1 MSLTRGLGPLARPT
15 QGRLNGDIW
24 SALPAH
30 ALYAHPEPRR
40 ITAVLDGTTV
50 LTTDHAVMLHE
61 TGLPPVWYVP
71 VHDFSI
77 GVLERSDTRT
87 HCPFKGDASY
97 YNLRVGGELV
107 PDAAW
112 FYADPL
118 PGAAAIGGMCS
129 LRTDAVDEWYEE
141 DQQVFGH
148 PTDPF
153 HRVDVRPS
161 SRHVV
166 VRHGDTVLAESR
178 QPVALFETG
187 FPTRFYL
194 PESDVHTDLLRES
207 DTTTVCPYK
216 GSASYWS
223 LTGADDRVEAED
235 ICWGYPDPHPEV
247 ASVAGLRCF
256 AGEGITTTVDDVEQ

>member
-1 MSLTRGLGPLARPT
+1 MSLTRGLGPLARPA

-40 ITAVLDGTTV
+40 VTAVLDGTTV
-50 LTTDHAVMLHE
+50 LSTDRAVMLHE
-61 TGLPPVWYVP
+61 TGLPPVWYLP
-71 VHDFSI
+71 VDDFSI

-97 YNLRVGGELV
+97 YNLRVGGRLV

-118 PGAAAIGGMCS
+118 PGAAAVAGTCS

-141 DQQVFGH
+141 DQQVFGP

-166 VRHGDTVLAESR
+166 VRHGETVLAESR
-178 QPVALFETG
+178 HPVALFETG
-187 FPTRFYL
+187 FPARFYL
-194 PESDVHTDLLRES
+194 PEADVRATLRES
-207 DTTTVCPYK
+207 DTSTVCPYK
-216 GSASYWS
+216 GTASYWS
-223 LTGADDRVEAED
+223 LAGPDGDVEDVCWSYPEPHAE
-235 ICWGYPDPHPEV
+235 
-247 ASVAGLRCF
+247 AAAVAGLRCF
-256 AGEGITTTVDDVEQ
+256 AGAGVTTTVDGVEQ